1 MYPVV
6 CLPKILNILKQKVQ
20 YLRSFSDVTE
30 KIPYF
35 IEDVHNNIISYSSLS
50 YWSLEEYE
58 IIFTK
63 NFSYDLILVKACKC
77 PV

>member
-1 MYPVV
+1 MKFFDVAE
-6 CLPKILNILKQKVQ
+6 KIL
-20 YLRSFSDVTE
+20 
-30 KIPYF
+30 YF
-35 IEDVHNNIISYSSLS
+35 IEDVHNKKISYSSLS

-63 NFSYDLILVKACKC
+63 NFSYDLILVKTCKC